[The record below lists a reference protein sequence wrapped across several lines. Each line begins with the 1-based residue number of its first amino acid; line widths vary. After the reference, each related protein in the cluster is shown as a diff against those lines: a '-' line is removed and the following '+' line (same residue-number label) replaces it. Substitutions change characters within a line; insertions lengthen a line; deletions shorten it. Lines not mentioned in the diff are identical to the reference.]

1 MGRRLQL
8 DARRVRG
15 EFRKQVADS
24 RNTAVFVHR
33 VHDPHETPGARFRGL
48 EHGEERLKQP
58 PGGEREFHWVPV
70 VSKSVFL
77 GEGEI
82 ERNGELVDDE
92 ENGLGDGVG
101 RRDHI
106 VRVHISTSDPVRK

>member
-1 MGRRLQL
+1 MIW
-8 DARRVRG
+8 
-15 EFRKQVADS
+15 KC
-24 RNTAVFVHR
+24 T
-33 VHDPHETPGARFRGL
+33 
-48 EHGEERLKQP
+48 ERTD
-58 PGGEREFHWVPV
+58 
-70 VSKSVFL
+70 VSKYHL
-77 GEGEI
+77 LEKEI